1 MPISNFHFPFSFA
14 FCSLKS
20 AQSVD
25 PVTDHFHRISII
37 GLGLIGGSWGLALR
51 NKGYKGVRVGFDRP
65 DVLSR
70 AKAAGAIDECALDV
84 ATAVRGADLVIL
96 ATPVGAILDLLPQL
110 KASAAP
116 NALVTD
122 VGSTKRLI
130 CHRAA
135 EFLGDQPLFIGGHP
149 LAGKER
155 SGFEHA
161 EAALLQNAR
170 YVLTPLT
177 PDNLEDPRVKAF
189 CSLLESI
196 GARPFVT
203 DPQSH
208 DRAMAFLS
216 HVPQLLSTGLA
227 SLIVEQSAEDFL
239 PAELAASGFRDV
251 TRLADSPYGLWRDIC
266 LTNIENIQS
275 ALESLVEKLEHM
287 KLHLTDRDLEREFK
301 QALKLRDK
309 LRELQ

>member
-1 MPISNFHFPFSFA
+1 LEYESA
-14 FCSLKS
+14 KS
-20 AQSVD
+20 ASSVN
-25 PVTDHFHRISII
+25 PVTDHFQRISII
-37 GLGLIGGSWGLALR
+37 GLGLIGGTWGLALR
-51 NKGYKGVRVGFDRP
+51 DRGFKGVRVGFDTP
-65 DVLSR
+65 DVLNR
-70 AKAAGAIDECALDV
+70 AQAAGAVDEIVPDV
-84 ATAVRGADLVIL
+84 TAAVRGADLVIL
-96 ATPVGAILDLLPQL
+96 ATPVGAIIDLLSQL
-110 KASAAP
+110 KQSAMP
-116 NALVTD
+116 GALVTD

-130 CHRAA
+130 CRRA
-135 EFLGDQPLFIGGHP
+135 EEMFGREPLFLGGHP

-161 EAALLQNAR
+161 DAALLGNAR
-170 YVLTPLT
+170 YVLTALS
-177 PDNLEDPRVKAF
+177 PDDLEDKRVKAF
-189 CSLLESI
+189 TALVESM

-203 DPQSH
+203 DPQTH

-227 SLIVEQSAEDFL
+227 SLIAEQSSEDFL

-301 QALKLRDK
+301 QALKLREK
-309 LRELQ
+309 LREIR